1 MSLVCFTFTKV
12 GFLLNAEVKGNAVSR
27 ELRLP
32 LKSWKVRMPD
42 IITVGNEKGG
52 VGKTTTVV
60 NLAAAFANMGKRVL
74 VVDNDPQGNATEL
87 LGVERGVVGEKSLA
101 QAIFDRQP
109 FDEYRWVTNMEGV
122 DLLAGTPLL
131 KSVIREF
138 GHTHRQDKLLRKVF
152 ETKTLNDYEIVL
164 IDTHGAGDCL
174 LLSALAD
181 SDYYVIPV
189 FAEPESARGLLDL
202 LKSTVEL
209 REEVNPSLT
218 LLGVVITKFDKRNG
232 THQEFAETIREIGKS
247 TKVRVFA
254 NTIPISNSVP
264 AASKKQV
271 SLIEYRRDLPI
282 SQAYIAL
289 AGEMA
294 PLLGKKRPGRPS
306 VPDVVGFGRHVE
318 EIEEI
323 LADLPSGE

>member
-1 MSLVCFTFTKV
+1 
-12 GFLLNAEVKGNAVSR
+12 
-27 ELRLP
+27 
-32 LKSWKVRMPD
+32 MPD

-60 NLAAAFANMGKRVL
+60 NLAAAFASMGKGVL

-87 LGVERGVVGEKSLA
+87 LGVERGIVGEKSLA
-101 QAIFDRQP
+101 QAILARHSFD
-109 FDEYRWVTNMEGV
+109 DYRLATNIEGV

-152 ETKTLNDYEIVL
+152 ETKALNDYDIIL

-202 LKSTVEL
+202 LKSTVEM
-209 REEVNPSLT
+209 REEVNPALT
-218 LLGVVITKFDKRNG
+218 LLGVVITKFDKRNA

-247 TKVRVFA
+247 TKVRVFV

-271 SLIEYRRDLPI
+271 SLLDYRRDLPI

-289 AGEMA
+289 AGELA
-294 PLLGKKRPGRPS
+294 PLLGKKRSGRPS
-306 VPDVVGFGRHVE
+306 VPDVAGFGRHIE

-323 LADLPSGE
+323 LAELPSGS

>member
-1 MSLVCFTFTKV
+1 MT
-12 GFLLNAEVKGNAVSR
+12 
-27 ELRLP
+27 
-32 LKSWKVRMPD
+32 D

-60 NLAAAFANMGKRVL
+60 NLAAAFAAMGKSVL
-74 VVDNDPQGNATEL
+74 VADNDPQGNASEL
-87 LGVERGVVGEKSLA
+87 LGVDRGATEPKSLA
-101 QAIFDRQP
+101 QAILDRKS
-109 FDEYRWVTNMEGV
+109 FEDYRLKTSVEGI

-131 KSVIREF
+131 KRVIKDF

-152 ETKTLNDYEIVL
+152 DTKAADEYDLVL

-174 LLSALAD
+174 LLSSLAA

-202 LKSTVEL
+202 LRSTVEL
-209 REEVNPSLT
+209 REEVNPSLA
-218 LLGVVITKFDKRNG
+218 LLGVVITKYDKKNS
-232 THQEFAETIREIGKS
+232 THREFAETIRNIGKS
-247 TKVRVFA
+247 AKVRVFV
-254 NTIPISNSVP
+254 NTIPNSSSVP

-271 SLIEYRRDLPI
+271 PLIEYRRDLPI
-282 SQAYIAL
+282 SQSYVAL

-294 PLLGKKRPGRPS
+294 PLIGKKKPGRPS
-306 VPDVVGFGRHVE
+306 VPDVEEFGRHLE

-323 LADLPSGE
+323 LAES

>member
-1 MSLVCFTFTKV
+1 MT
-12 GFLLNAEVKGNAVSR
+12 
-27 ELRLP
+27 
-32 LKSWKVRMPD
+32 D

-60 NLAAAFANMGKRVL
+60 NLAAAFANMGKAVL

-87 LGVERGVVGEKSLA
+87 FGVDRGNVGDKSLA
-101 QAIFDRQP
+101 QAIVDRKAFD
-109 FDEYRWVTNMEGV
+109 DYRLATNVEGV
-122 DLLAGTPLL
+122 ELLAGTPLL
-131 KSVIREF
+131 KNVIRDF

-152 ETKTLNDYEIVL
+152 ESKALDDYEIVL

-174 LLSALAD
+174 LLSSLAA

-202 LKSTVEL
+202 LKSTVAL
-209 REEVNPSLT
+209 REEVNQTLT
-218 LLGVVITKFDKRNG
+218 LLGVVITKYDKRNA
-232 THQEFAETIREIGKS
+232 THKEFAETIREIGKN

-254 NTIPISNSVP
+254 NMIPISSSVP

-271 SLIEYRRDLPI
+271 SLLEYRRDLPI
-282 SQAYIAL
+282 SQAYLAL
-289 AGEMA
+289 AGELA

-306 VPDVVGFGRHVE
+306 VPDVAGFGRHIE
-318 EIEEI
+318 EIEDI
-323 LADLPSGE
+323 LADLPGAE